1 MGMPELLDVAQALK
15 RRRIDDAHRNPVES
29 DRVPQRIANDDFI
42 HTPAAL
48 FAVQVA
54 GMVER

>member
-1 MGMPELLDVAQALK
+1 MSKLLDVAQALE
-15 RRRIDDAHRNPVES
+15 RRGIDNAHRDRVES
-29 DRVPQRIANDDFI
+29 DRIPQRIANNDFI